1 MPVLFLT
8 PNYKILNFLETAT
21 LFSLSSLKSPFMK
34 KRWEEKN
41 QWSQFSCWFTQ
52 QFHEEQSA
60 EAYSLWRRNNKA
72 KEGCVPLRINQRAT
86 WRGSRFVC
94 TTSLE
99 HKELNKWSHDQDK
112 SEVEIQQTG
121 SQKAAS
127 YQGNSY
133 SLASITTFTQK
144 FLKPAQACKSL
155 GESANSVHHVLPWL
169 NVLFSNTDPHLRL
182 HVTRHHSPQKASIN
196 PFTSSLS
203 FQPLYLHIRII
214 PPDFDIPLG

>member
-1 MPVLFLT
+1 MCLQKRFKRDSNAGTFLD
-8 PNYKILNFLETAT
+8 ILNFLETAT
-21 LFSLSSLKSPFMK
+21 PFSLSSLKSPFVK
-34 KRWEEKN
+34 KRWEKKK

-127 YQGNSY
+127 FQGNSY
-133 SLASITTFTQK
+133 SLASITTFPRK
-144 FLKPAQACKSL
+144 FLKPAQVCKSL
-155 GESANSVHHVLPWL
+155 GESAFHDHWTLIQLTTFYLAWMFYSITLTHTSDFMWPGTIHRKKPPQIRSPVL
-169 NVLFSNTDPHLRL
+169 
-182 HVTRHHSPQKASIN
+182 
-196 PFTSSLS
+196 
-203 FQPLYLHIRII
+203 
-214 PPDFDIPLG
+214 